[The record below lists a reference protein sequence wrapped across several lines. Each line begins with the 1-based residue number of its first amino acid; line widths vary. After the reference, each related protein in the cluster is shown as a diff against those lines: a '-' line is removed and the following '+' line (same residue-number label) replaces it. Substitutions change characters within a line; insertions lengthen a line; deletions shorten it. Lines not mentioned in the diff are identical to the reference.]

1 MSGSNELTSAL
12 SALDTQL
19 TKLDTMTEVN
29 SFLVSALR
37 EHEQDLLRMTPQ
49 ETRDMLR
56 RKARE
61 VYRPEGGTKPNAQA
75 LAMLEETLG
84 NGHTAQIIPFRR
96 QR

>member
-1 MSGSNELTSAL
+1 MSGSNELNSAL

-49 ETRDMLR
+49 ETREMLR

-84 NGHTAQIIPFRR
+84 NGHTAQIIPFRKR
-96 QR
+96 R